1 MKLRR
6 FISMMLIVTMLTVF
20 AGCGNKDDRTQA
32 AKKLNLSGPITV
44 NVWYNDSAYESYLEF
59 VARQFKKSNELVTVK
74 PVYIEADSYINYIYD
89 ESVRNNNACDIY
101 FLTSEEMEKA
111 YLSGLTSENDMYP
124 EVYNENVYGKA
135 AMTACSYGGKLYGYP
150 VSFNTSFLVYNK
162 KYAEAVDTIDQIRNI
177 SDNYQI
183 TDENQDVSMVFEW
196 DPDSM
201 FLNYAAAGA
210 YINIGGVNAENRAE
224 VSLNQE
230 KIKKVLTKYAQL
242 KDAFGIDRNTVSLK
256 ECANLFST
264 GNMLYTV
271 LDADSLAEI
280 NVTDVDYGICEYP
293 SMGDDLDSKAMSVTT
308 WQ

>member
-111 YLSGLTSENDMYP
+111 
-124 EVYNENVYGKA
+124 
-135 AMTACSYGGKLYGYP
+135 
-150 VSFNTSFLVYNK
+150 
-162 KYAEAVDTIDQIRNI
+162 
-177 SDNYQI
+177 
-183 TDENQDVSMVFEW
+183 
-196 DPDSM
+196 
-201 FLNYAAAGA
+201 
-210 YINIGGVNAENRAE
+210 
-224 VSLNQE
+224 
-230 KIKKVLTKYAQL
+230 
-242 KDAFGIDRNTVSLK
+242 
-256 ECANLFST
+256 
-264 GNMLYTV
+264 
-271 LDADSLAEI
+271 
-280 NVTDVDYGICEYP
+280 
-293 SMGDDLDSKAMSVTT
+293 
-308 WQ
+308 

>member
-44 NVWYNDSAYESYLEF
+44 NVWYNDSAYESYLEL

-74 PVYIEADSYINYIYD
+74 PVYIE
-89 ESVRNNNACDIY
+89 
-101 FLTSEEMEKA
+101 A

-183 TDENQDVSMVFEW
+183 TDENQDVSMG
-196 DPDSM
+196 S
-201 FLNYAAAGA
+201 
-210 YINIGGVNAENRAE
+210 
-224 VSLNQE
+224 
-230 KIKKVLTKYAQL
+230 
-242 KDAFGIDRNTVSLK
+242 
-256 ECANLFST
+256 
-264 GNMLYTV
+264 
-271 LDADSLAEI
+271 
-280 NVTDVDYGICEYP
+280 
-293 SMGDDLDSKAMSVTT
+293 
-308 WQ
+308 

>member
-74 PVYIEADSYINYIYD
+74 PIYIEADLYINYIYD

-150 VSFNTSFLVYNK
+150 VSFNTSFLVWILPIPYS
-162 KYAEAVDTIDQIRNI
+162 VR
-177 SDNYQI
+177 S
-183 TDENQDVSMVFEW
+183 SM
-196 DPDSM
+196 
-201 FLNYAAAGA
+201 A
-210 YINIGGVNAENRAE
+210 
-224 VSLNQE
+224 
-230 KIKKVLTKYAQL
+230 
-242 KDAFGIDRNTVSLK
+242 
-256 ECANLFST
+256 
-264 GNMLYTV
+264 
-271 LDADSLAEI
+271 
-280 NVTDVDYGICEYP
+280 
-293 SMGDDLDSKAMSVTT
+293 
-308 WQ
+308 